1 MTNTTRTLWA
11 SGVNRWHASRNI
23 RLRNSGDCTD
33 RHALRCCRLLRAL
46 HPKPTAEL
54 ICAVMD
60 HDVPEM
66 VTGDVPWGAK
76 QRNPTLRDA
85 LHWTEAEI
93 EADLGLTTPRHDDD
107 VAWLK
112 LVDRLDAWL
121 WVQAHDPAELD
132 TQDWINA
139 TQHIRSIAL
148 GLGGDALK
156 ERVWAVM
163 EDFNL

>member
-1 MTNTTRTLWA
+1 MTNITRALWA
-11 SGVNRWHASRNI
+11 SGINRWHASRNI

-46 HPKPTAEL
+46 HPKPSADL

-76 QRNPTLRDA
+76 QHNHVLRDA
-85 LHWTEAEI
+85 LHSAEAQVNAEY
-93 EADLGLTTPRHDDD
+93 DLVTPGSFYDA
-107 VAWLK
+107 AWVK

-121 WVQAHDPAELD
+121 WAQAIAPAELALPD
-132 TQDWINA
+132 WQDA
-139 TQHIRSIAL
+139 KEHIRSIAHTIDGE
-148 GLGGDALK
+148 GLAN
-156 ERVWAVM
+156 RVLAIM
-163 EDFNL
+163 DDCP